1 MTQLDFEAA
10 PPLARRAPQT
20 VFFARATGL
29 LIIAAAA
36 TAAITAI
43 WGIFYHSG
51 INYPNWASAVFAS
64 AGLALGL
71 IALAAIAPNRFSRSV
86 FLLVLA
92 LLFIDIVWDTNALK
106 VVAFPFIANFP
117 AYFPINSIWDMP
129 NSLIKAQVLM
139 DFYGIPILAGVA
151 LIAAG
156 FVFRSKNTLQ
166 QWKHIPLMIGEWLII
181 SVIASTWFLDQA
193 LQISRSLQIQPSLQI
208 LFIAL
213 FLLTLPELILLVLLG
228 VGLLQAA

>member
-10 PPLARRAPQT
+10 APPLVRRAPQT
-20 VFFARATGL
+20 VFFARAAGL

-36 TAAITAI
+36 IAASAAI

-51 INYPNWASAVFAS
+51 INYPNWSAAVFAS

-71 IALAAIAPNRFSRSV
+71 IALAAIAPNRSSRSV

-92 LLFIDIVWDTNALK
+92 LLFIHIVWDTNALK
-106 VVAFPFIANFP
+106 AVAFPFIANFP
-117 AYFPINSIWDMP
+117 DYFPGNSIFFMP
-129 NSLIKAQVLM
+129 NSLVQAQFLM
-139 DFYGIPILAGVA
+139 GYYGIPLLAGVA

-166 QWKHIPLMIGEWLII
+166 RWKHIPLMIGEWLII
-181 SVIASTWFLDQA
+181 SVIASPWLLDQA
-193 LQISRSLQIQPSLQI
+193 LQIQRSLQVY
-208 LFIAL
+208 FIAL

-228 VGLLQAA
+228 IGLLQVA

>member
-10 PPLARRAPQT
+10 PPLVRRAPQT
-20 VFFARATGL
+20 VFFARAAGL

-51 INYPNWASAVFAS
+51 INYPNWASAVFAL

-92 LLFIDIVWDTNALK
+92 LLFIHIVWETNWFNIRI
-106 VVAFPFIANFP
+106 FPFIANFP
-117 AYFPINSIWDMP
+117 DYFPGNSIFSMS
-129 NSLIKAQVLM
+129 NSLVQAQFLM
-139 DFYGIPILAGVA
+139 GYYGIPLLAGVA
-151 LIAAG
+151 LIAP
-156 FVFRSKNTLQ
+156 V
-166 QWKHIPLMIGEWLII
+166 WL
-181 SVIASTWFLDQA
+181 
-193 LQISRSLQIQPSLQI
+193 
-208 LFIAL
+208 
-213 FLLTLPELILLVLLG
+213 
-228 VGLLQAA
+228 